1 MKNFITGLSLLMIAL
16 TFGQTKSLS
25 GTLETFEKETKI
37 ENLKIEIT
45 VDSAEEIKS
54 TFSTEDIKRI
64 LDEISE
70 DESIIFKMTC
80 NNKNAS
86 SGYKSSASYTV
97 KGNTDDK
104 DFFIKSIKKVRK
116 AAIKYYKNRA

>member
-1 MKNFITGLSLLMIAL
+1 MKNFITGLSLLMITL

-25 GTLETFEKETKI
+25 GTLETSEKETKI

-54 TFSTEDIKRI
+54 TFSTEDIKHI

-70 DESIIFKMTC
+70 DESILFKMTC

-86 SGYKSSASYTV
+86 TGYKSSVSYTV

-104 DFFIKSIKKVRK
+104 DFFIKSIQKVRK